1 MPSRMRIVGW
11 GAVLLKVSRWLSMGF
26 LAFLPVW
33 ACAAPIL
40 VKTLSQKNYPA
51 KYDPSNPAKP
61 GICLEI
67 IRAIERI
74 DPQINFTGLDTL
86 VTTSRALDHLT
97 HGEIDVFFGFLKTP
111 HRVAAV
117 NFIEPPLFSMP
128 QVLIVR
134 RDDSVRLD
142 SWDDVRA
149 LGRNGTVLAVAN
161 SGQAVFLRKQPGIF
175 VDDSGF
181 TVMTNLKKLLAE
193 RGRFIYVSENNARA
207 GIESLGA
214 SGQVKILRPPF
225 LSNDNLYV
233 AFSRQ
238 TSPDV
243 VKRVVGAIRKL
254 ERNGEMKKI
263 RQRYDV
269 E

>member
-1 MPSRMRIVGW
+1 M
-11 GAVLLKVSRWLSMGF
+11 LKVTKWLGMCL
-26 LAFLPVW
+26 LALLPVW
-33 ACAAPIL
+33 AWAAPFQ

-67 IRAIERI
+67 IRAIERL
-74 DPQINFTGLDTL
+74 DPQIKFTGLDTL
-86 VTTSRALDHLT
+86 VTTTRALDHLT

-128 QVLIVR
+128 QVLVVR
-134 RDDSVRLD
+134 RDDPVQLN
-142 SWDDVRA
+142 SWDDIRTQ
-149 LGRNGTVLAVAN
+149 GRNGTVLAVAN
-161 SGQAVFLRKQPGIF
+161 SGQAVFLKKRPGIF

-181 TVMTNLKKLLAE
+181 TVTTNLKKLLAD

-207 GIESLGA
+207 GIESLGVT
-214 SGQVKILRPPF
+214 GQVKILRPPF
-225 LSNDNLYV
+225 LMKDSLHV

-238 TSPDV
+238 ASPDLV
-243 VKRVVGAIRKL
+243 GRVVEAIRKL
-254 ERNGEMKKI
+254 ERNGEMKRI
-263 RQRYDV
+263 RQRYHV